1 MATPNIINVD
11 TITPVT
17 NIVTLANTSATGIID
32 VPAEYV
38 AKVNSLIVCNDDGSN
53 AATITA
59 EISIDNGS
67 NYIAFASTISVPADS
82 SVTLIGKDNSFYLD
96 ETDLLQV
103 TASAAND
110 LNVLVSYDLIKDA

>member
-17 NIVTLANTSATGIID
+17 NIVTLANTNATGIID

-59 EISIDNGS
+59 EI
-67 NYIAFASTISVPADS
+67 IS
-82 SVTLIGKDNSFYLD
+82 
-96 ETDLLQV
+96 LLQV
-103 TASAAND
+103 
-110 LNVLVSYDLIKDA
+110 LYQYLLIHR